1 MPESESP
8 SAAEPVDKAAIEE
21 RARRRLAAEKGFYV
35 HLATYVI
42 VISCLVLINAITGS
56 RWWFVWPAL
65 GWGIGI
71 LVHALATFGLVG
83 FMGREWERR
92 RLDELIEEERSRR

>member
-1 MPESESP
+1 MTETEQSAGPEDMSS
-8 SAAEPVDKAAIEE
+8 IEQ
-21 RARRRLAAEKGFYV
+21 RARRRLAAEKGFYI

-42 VISCLVLINAITGS
+42 VIGCLFLINAITGS

-71 LVHALATFGLVG
+71 LVHALVTFGLVG

-92 RLDELIEEERSRR
+92 RLNELIEEERSRR

>member
-1 MPESESP
+1 MPDNENT
-8 SAAEPVDKAAIEE
+8 SAAEPGAQAAAEA

-42 VISCLVLINAITGS
+42 VIGSLFLMNAVSGS

-71 LVHALATFGLVG
+71 LVHALVTFGLIG

-92 RLDELIEEERSRR
+92 RLNELIEEERSRH